1 MGYDLHMTRRKDWV
15 DQGDDISF
23 DEFVAYVRSDA
34 EFTYPSQLG
43 DDFAYWHSSQ
53 TGHDSWL
60 WWNEGRIDT
69 KNPESEF
76 IDKMVAVAKSLG
88 AKVQG
93 DEGEVYLSA
102 TEILKDE
109 ADENPPPQPR
119 ARVAWSPAF
128 LRWPFWKQLVA
139 AFLFGCIL
147 LGLKLLIFG
156 P

>member
-1 MGYDLHMTRRKDWV
+1 VGYDLHITRRKDWL
-15 DQGDDISF
+15 DEGDDISF
-23 DEFVAYVRSDA
+23 DEFVAYLRRDP
-34 EFTYPSQLG
+34 EFTYPGQLG
-43 DDFAYWHSSQ
+43 DDSADWRSPR
-53 TGHDSWL
+53 TGYDSWL
-60 WWNEGRIDT
+60 CWDEGQVYT
-69 KNPESEF
+69 KNPEPEF
-76 IDKMVAVAKSLG
+76 IDKMVVVAKTLG
-88 AKVQG
+88 AKIQG

-102 TEILKDE
+102 TEILKED

-128 LRWPFWKQLVA
+128 LRWPFWKQLLA